1 MQIKSILLSI
11 VLMLFVG
18 LAPAYAQGTMTDKQV
33 LEYTKKAIKSGKD
46 QNKIVK
52 ELAAK
57 GVTRQ
62 QAERVKKLYEE
73 EKKKG
78 NLDEDS
84 DEKNDKNKKNDKDK
98 KNKKKTNT
106 RRNVRTARDRADID
120 NENGYDDE
128 MYDDEDAEYDDEEED
143 TDSIF
148 GRNIFRNRTLNF
160 APSENLATPRNYTL
174 GPGDEVIIDIFGANQ
189 TELREV
195 ISPEG
200 SINVDVLGPIYL
212 NGMTV
217 EEANTYLKKRLAAI
231 YAGLNRK
238 GSTDI
243 RLSLGQIRTIQINVL
258 GDVKNPGTYTLSSLA
273 TVFHALYRAGGIIG
287 AGTLR
292 NIIVSR
298 NGRTVGKVDVYDFL
312 INGSRKS
319 DIHLQEG
326 DVVLVKPYEILVNV
340 KGKVKRP
347 MNYEMKE
354 GESMKSLLEY
364 AGGFSQGAFTKSVT
378 VVRQNGRQYEVCTV
392 DEFDFSTFHMMDGD
406 SIEVGGLISRFE
418 NRIKIEGS
426 VYREGL
432 YQLGVVNTVRE
443 LVEKANGVLPEAF
456 LSRAVLH
463 RERPDRSLEVLSV
476 DLEGILNGTSP
487 DIPLRNN
494 DALFIPSKYD
504 IQDMGTLEIN
514 GEVTNPGIFPYS
526 DNTTVEDL
534 VLLAGGL
541 TDAAS
546 VARVDVSRRISDN
559 TSDKAGNKIAEH
571 FAFSM
576 KKGFVVDGQPGFTLK
591 PYDIVTVRRSPGYH
605 EQQFVTVAGEANFT
619 GDFPIVEKGM
629 RLSQLVSMAGGAT
642 EMAYVKGARLERTMT
657 LQEQEKMKSMLKSM
671 QNASGKDTIDAS
683 TIDIGET
690 YYVGINL
697 EKAIANPGSADDV
710 VLRAGDILDIPL
722 YSNVV
727 RISGAVISAN
737 TVSYE
742 PGRRAKWYIENAGG
756 YAENARKSR
765 SYVIEM
771 NGHIKK
777 LKKRSKVEPGSEIII
792 PQRQNHGNTL
802 QNVLG
807 IATTSAS
814 IATMLGTLYNIIK

>member
-1 MQIKSILLSI
+1 MDIKKYLFSIALLFAI
-11 VLMLFVG
+11 G
-18 LAPAYAQGTMTDKQV
+18 ICATYAQGTMTDKQV
-33 LEYTKKAIKSGKD
+33 LEYAKKAMKSGKD
-46 QNKIVK
+46 QNAIVK

-73 EKKKG
+73 EQKKI
-78 NLDEDS
+78 DQEEAD
-84 DEKNDKNKKNDKDK
+84 KNSKKDNKDKNKRN
-98 KNKKKTNT
+98 NT
-106 RRNVRTARDRADID
+106 TRGNARNVRSSGNNNYND
-120 NENGYDDE
+120 NMRSEDDE
-128 MYDDEDAEYDDEEED
+128 YDEEYIYQEEQEED

-160 APSENLATPRNYTL
+160 APSDNLATPRNYTL

-189 TELREV
+189 TELRET

-217 EEANTYLKKRLAAI
+217 EEANTYLKKKLAAI

-273 TVFHALYRAGGIIG
+273 TVFHALYRAGGIVG
-287 AGTLR
+287 SGTLR

-364 AGGFSQGAFTKSVT
+364 AGGFAQGAYNKSVT

-392 DEFDFSTFHMMDGD
+392 DEFDYSTFHVMDGD
-406 SIEVGGLISRFE
+406 SIEIGSLISRFE
-418 NRIKIEGS
+418 NRIKLEGA

-432 YQLGVVNTVRE
+432 YQLGVVNTVHE
-443 LVEKANGVLPEAF
+443 LIDKANGVLPEAF

-487 DIPLRNN
+487 DVALRNN
-494 DALFIPSKYD
+494 DVLFVPSKYD
-504 IQDMGTLEIN
+504 IHDLGTLEIN
-514 GEVTNPGIFPYS
+514 GEVNKPGEFPYS

-546 VARVDVSRRISDN
+546 VARVDVARRISDN
-559 TSDKAGNKIAEH
+559 TSDKAGNMIAEH

-576 KKGFVVDGQPGFTLK
+576 KKGFIVDGQPGFILK

-605 EQQFVTVAGEANFT
+605 EQQFVTVTGEANFT
-619 GDFPIVEKGM
+619 GEFPIVEKGM
-629 RLSQLVSMAGGAT
+629 RISQLIKMAGGAT
-642 EMAYVKGARLERTMT
+642 DMGYIKGARLERTMT
-657 LQEQEKMKSMLKSM
+657 LQEQEKMKEMIKSM

-683 TIDIGET
+683 TINIGET

-697 EKAIANPGSADDV
+697 DKAIANPGGTDDV

-742 PGRRAKWYIENAGG
+742 EGKRAKWYIENAGG
-756 YAENARKSR
+756 YADNARKSR
-765 SYVIEM
+765 GYVVEM
-771 NGHIKK
+771 NGHIRK
-777 LKKRSKVEPGSEIII
+777 LKKNSKIEPGSEIII
-792 PQRQNHGNTL
+792 PQKQQNSSASLSNIL
-802 QNVLG
+802 S
-807 IATTSAS
+807 IATTSTS
-814 IATMLGTLYNIIK
+814 LATMLGTLYNIIRR